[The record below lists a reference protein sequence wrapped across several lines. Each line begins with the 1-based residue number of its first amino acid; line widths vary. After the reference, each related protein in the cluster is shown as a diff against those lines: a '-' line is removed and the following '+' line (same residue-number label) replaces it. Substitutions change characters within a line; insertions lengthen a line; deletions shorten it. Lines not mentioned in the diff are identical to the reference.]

1 MKTYSIGREPSCSI
15 VINDPQKI
23 ISRNHAILTIADNG
37 KITIVD
43 QSTNGTY
50 INGIRISSNVPVPVT
65 RKDRISFARVA
76 NLDWNR
82 IPKESGNLKYVW
94 WTLGG
99 VVVAGLIVWLIIAL
113 VGKSGNCNREPIPGD
128 LITMPT
134 DSTETDGQKDK
145 ERQKQ
150 ISDSLKQLT
159 DSLMQALDNKTK
171 VKKPK
176 EDNGGKKGGNDEGKD
191 KPKQP
196 KTEEPEVV
204 PDL

>member
-23 ISRNHAILTIADNG
+23 ISRNHAVLTIADNG

-50 INGIRISSNVPVPVT
+50 VNGIRISSNVPVPVT

-82 IPKESGNLKYVW
+82 IPKEGGNLKYVL
-94 WTLGG
+94 WTIGG
-99 VVVAGLIVWLIIAL
+99 VVAAGLIVWLIIAL
-113 VGKSGNCNREPIPGD
+113 VGKSTGNCNPEPTPIDQTTLPN
-128 LITMPT
+128 
-134 DSTETDGQKDK
+134 DSIDSDNNKKDK

-150 ISDSLKQLT
+150 ITDSLKQVT
-159 DSLMQALDNKTK
+159 DSLQRVLDKKKTK
-171 VKKPK
+171 P
-176 EDNGGKKGGNDEGKD
+176 DNPGKKDKQKTKP
-191 KPKQP
+191 KPKQDS
-196 KTEEPEVV
+196 KQEKDSVTM

>member
-23 ISRNHAILTIADNG
+23 ISRNHAVLTIADNG

-50 INGIRISSNVPVPVT
+50 INGIRISPNVPVPVT

-76 NLDWNR
+76 NLDWDR
-82 IPKESGNLKYVW
+82 IPKEEGKLKYVLW
-94 WTLGG
+94 IAGG
-99 VVVAGLIVWLIIAL
+99 VVAAGLIVWLTIAL
-113 VGKSGNCNREPIPGD
+113 AGKSESCNSEPTPVD
-128 LITMPT
+128 QTTLPT
-134 DSTETDGQKDK
+134 DSVGSDNEKKNK

-150 ISDSLKQLT
+150 ITDSLKQVT
-159 DSLMQALDNKTK
+159 DSLQRALEKKK
-171 VKKPK
+171 VKPEKPSNENQKQTKPDSKPETK
-176 EDNGGKKGGNDEGKD
+176 EKKDSAK
-191 KPKQP
+191 
-196 KTEEPEVV
+196 VII

>member
-23 ISRNHAILTIADNG
+23 ISRNHAVLTIADNG

-50 INGIRISSNVPVPVT
+50 INGIRISPNVPVPVT

-82 IPKESGNLKYVW
+82 IPKEGGNLKYVL
-94 WTLGG
+94 WTIGG
-99 VVVAGLIVWLIIAL
+99 VVAAGLIVWLIIAL
-113 VGKSGNCNREPIPGD
+113 ADKSTGNCNPEPTPIDQTTLPN
-128 LITMPT
+128 
-134 DSTETDGQKDK
+134 DSIDSDNNKKDK

-150 ISDSLKQLT
+150 ITDSLKQVT
-159 DSLMQALDNKTK
+159 DSLQRALD
-171 VKKPK
+171 KKKIKPNNPRK
-176 EDNGGKKGGNDEGKD
+176 EDKQQTKP
-191 KPKQP
+191 KPKQDS
-196 KTEEPEVV
+196 KQKKDSVTM